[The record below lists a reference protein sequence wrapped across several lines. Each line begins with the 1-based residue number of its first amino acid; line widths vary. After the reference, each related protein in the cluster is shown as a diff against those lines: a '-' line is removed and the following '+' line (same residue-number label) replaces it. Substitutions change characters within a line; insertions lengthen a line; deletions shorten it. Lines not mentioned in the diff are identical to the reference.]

1 MTSISTLGA
10 IAALVVAIVLIL
22 RRVSPAYGMMAGA
35 LVGGLIGGA
44 DLLQTVSLM
53 VSGAQGIVNAVL
65 RILAAGVLAGVLIES
80 GAANTIAETV
90 VRKVGETRALLAI
103 SHCYAMPDRRRR
115 IYRCGGDYR
124 RADCAVDCA

>member
-22 RRVSPAYGMMAGA
+22 RKVSPAYGMMAGA

-65 RILAAGVLAGVLIES
+65 AAGTRVWRHDVNGDGLNHSGNGGGVRRFL
-80 GAANTIAETV
+80 
-90 VRKVGETRALLAI
+90 
-103 SHCYAMPDRRRR
+103 SH
-115 IYRCGGDYR
+115 
-124 RADCAVDCA
+124 VT

>member
-22 RRVSPAYGMMAGA
+22 RKVSPAYGMMAGA

-53 VSGAQGIVNAVL
+53 VSGASLMPYCVFWPQAYW
-65 RILAAGVLAGVLIES
+65 
-80 GAANTIAETV
+80 
-90 VRKVGETRALLAI
+90 RA
-103 SHCYAMPDRRRR
+103 Y
-115 IYRCGGDYR
+115 
-124 RADCAVDCA
+124 

>member
-22 RRVSPAYGMMAGA
+22 RKVSPAYGMMAGA

-53 VSGAQGIVNAVL
+53 VSGAQASLMPYCVFWPQAYW
-65 RILAAGVLAGVLIES
+65 
-80 GAANTIAETV
+80 
-90 VRKVGETRALLAI
+90 RA
-103 SHCYAMPDRRRR
+103 Y
-115 IYRCGGDYR
+115 
-124 RADCAVDCA
+124 

>member
-22 RRVSPAYGMMAGA
+22 RKVSPAYGMMAGA

-65 RILAAGVLAGVLIES
+65 RILAAGVLAQS
-80 GAANTIAETV
+80 GGNPGII
-90 VRKVGETRALLAI
+90 GI
-103 SHCYAMPDRRRR
+103 SHCHTMFDRRRR
-115 IYRCGGDYR
+115 IY
-124 RADCAVDCA
+124 